1 MGDSA
6 EAGDYVSRREIPQLF
21 ESMLTGLM
29 YHRPEDPIGYLEGCL
44 KKVRAMGGLEKLQWD
59 TFLSQEDV
67 PPTAG
72 GLKKNAIF
80 QPGPAS
86 APFSSHQDGSSVQ
99 SQFSIESDSD
109 MTESTGLIQDY
120 DAFDPGR
127 PRPKIIFVMGGP
139 GSGKGTQSQRM
150 ASHFGFVC
158 VSVGEILRA
167 QMLRR
172 ATSEKKWELIA
183 KIIADGELAPSETTI
198 EELKQQFIKH
208 PDAKGF
214 VVDGFPRDIG
224 QAFLF
229 EEQVGSP
236 DVVVFLACSSQQM
249 QQQLKERGQER
260 GLLDDNPHGV
270 ERRLETFKQNAQL
283 IEKYYQEKGALVRF
297 DADREE
303 DEIFAAIRS
312 CIQQQLKPERKK
324 ILDWTLHSFFSPCQ
338 GSPKEEERKEQTE
351 EVDTSD
357 PLGMAAEKLKNHKII
372 FVVGGPGSGKGTQC
386 EKIVQKYGYTHLS
399 TGDLLREEVSSGSDR
414 GKKLSAIMEK
424 GELVPL
430 DTVLDML
437 RDAMLAKADQ
447 SKGYLIDGYP
457 REVNQG
463 VEFEKKIAAPTLLLY
478 VDAGKDT
485 MVKRLLKRGETSGRV
500 DDNEE
505 TIKKRLE
512 TYYKATEP
520 VIAYYE
526 KKGIVRKINA
536 EGTVDEVFKQVCTHL
551 DVLK

>member
-1 MGDSA
+1 M
-6 EAGDYVSRREIPQLF
+6 R
-21 ESMLTGLM
+21 SMLTGLM
-29 YHRPEDPIGYLEGCL
+29 YYQPEDPISYLEGCL
-44 KKVRAMGGLEKLQWD
+44 TKVRAMGGPEKLQWD

-67 PPTAG
+67 QPTAG
-72 GLKKNAIF
+72 GLNKKALF
-80 QPGPAS
+80 HSASPS
-86 APFSSHQDGSSVQ
+86 APFGSYQDVSCVQ

-109 MTESTGLIQDY
+109 MTESTGLIQEY
-120 DAFDPGR
+120 DVFDPER
-127 PRPKIIFVMGGP
+127 PRPKIVFVIGGP
-139 GSGKGTQSQRM
+139 GSGKGTQSRRM
-150 ASHFGFVC
+150 AAHFGFVA

-167 QMLRR
+167 QTLRR
-172 ATSEKKWELIA
+172 VASDKKWELIG
-183 KIIADGELAPSETTI
+183 KIIADGELAPSETTF

-208 PDAKGF
+208 PKAKGF

-224 QAFLF
+224 QAFLC

-236 DVVVFLACSSQQM
+236 DVVIFLACSSQQLR
-249 QQQLKERGQER
+249 QRLKGRAQEQGR
-260 GLLDDNPHGV
+260 LDDNPHAI

-283 IEKYYQEKGALVRF
+283 IGKYYQEKGTLVRF
-297 DADREE
+297 DADGEE
-303 DEIFAAIRS
+303 DEIFAAISS
-312 CIQQQLKPERKK
+312 CIQQRLQPERKR
-324 ILDWTLHSFFSPCQ
+324 ILDLPLQSFFSPCQ
-338 GSPKEEERKEQTE
+338 DSPKEEQRKEQTE
-351 EVDTSD
+351 GVVTPE
-357 PLGMAAEKLKNHKII
+357 PFRMAAEKLKNHKII

-437 RDAMLAKADQ
+437 RDAMLAKADK

-505 TIKKRLE
+505 TIKKRLD

-526 KKGIVRKINA
+526 KKGIVRKVNA

>member
-1 MGDSA
+1 
-6 EAGDYVSRREIPQLF
+6 
-21 ESMLTGLM
+21 MLTGLM

-67 PPTAG
+67 QPTAG
-72 GLKKNAIF
+72 GLNKNAIF

-86 APFSSHQDGSSVQ
+86 PPFSSHQDGSLVQ

-109 MTESTGLIQDY
+109 MTESRGLIQEY

-127 PRPKIIFVMGGP
+127 PRPKIVFVMGGP

-158 VSVGEILRA
+158 VSVGEILRT

-172 ATSEKKWELIA
+172 ATSEKKWELTA
-183 KIIADGELAPSETTI
+183 EIIADGELAPSETTV

-208 PDAKGF
+208 PNAKGF

-249 QQQLKERGQER
+249 RQRLKERAQER

-283 IEKYYQEKGALVRF
+283 IGKYYQEKGALVRF

-303 DEIFAAIRS
+303 DEIFAAIIS
-312 CIQQQLKPERKK
+312 CIQQRLKLERKR
-324 ILDWTLHSFFSPCQ
+324 ILDLTLQSFFSPCQ
-338 GSPKEEERKEQTE
+338 PSPKEEERKEQTE
-351 EVDTSD
+351 EVDTTE

-437 RDAMLAKADQ
+437 KDAMLAKADQ

-457 REVNQG
+457 REVKQG

-526 KKGIVRKINA
+526 KKGVVRKVNA